1 MDGWA
6 SLDND
11 TTILDFGEHHWGE
24 WPDTPTT
31 SAGPRYWTDSDVH
44 QADTVLR
51 LCTGLLI
58 LFGYVWSKFPI
69 SGGASIGAKPSFTWA
84 YIKDVLRH
92 AFLPAMSMAVLGA
105 ASWFQTSK
113 LIVQNVNAEDYVQY
127 AQLGGVKENKIIF
140 RYVIRNAMLPQV
152 TNLALSLGQILSGAL
167 ITEIVFSYPGI
178 GHLLFSAISTGDY
191 NLIMGIISLS
201 IVAITTLVT
210 AC

>member
-1 MDGWA
+1 MVDELTEMYGLSGSWLEQYKDFWVRL
-6 SLDND
+6 SKG
-11 TTILDFGEHHWGE
+11 DFGLSFFQF
-24 WPDTPTT
+24 PTPVIELIKRALPWTVGLLLTT
-31 SAGPRYWTDSDVH
+31 TLLSWILGNIIGGMAGYAHNKRWSKVLDVIVMFIRPIPYYVF
-44 QADTVLR
+44 AL
-51 LCTGLLI
+51 GLLI
-58 LFGYVWSKFPI
+58 LFGYVWRKFPI

-152 TNLALSLGQILSGAL
+152 TILL
-167 ITEIVFSYPGI
+167 Y
-178 GHLLFSAISTGDY
+178 H
-191 NLIMGIISLS
+191 
-201 IVAITTLVT
+201 
-210 AC
+210 